1 MSQPAKHKIVISTR
15 PAGQN
20 TELAML
26 LENEGYLLLE
36 MPLIEIV
43 PSVLSK
49 NDIDTI
55 KAINQ
60 FDWIVFTSPNG
71 IRIFFDHYQSITG
84 NTHLPTSL
92 NTAVVGK
99 TTQKILAEYGSNAT
113 LVNQGNTGKE
123 LAEAML
129 TVIQSN
135 QNILFPEG
143 DLARGQII
151 EILSAKAQCTRLVVY
166 ENRMPE
172 NIDQKLIQQI
182 IDDRYDFIIL
192 TSPSGFLN
200 LKKVFENKI
209 DMQKLRLISIGT
221 TTTAEIENH
230 GLRPYGT
237 ALMSNAQGIAKSIV
251 IGQ

>member
-1 MSQPAKHKIVISTR
+1 
-15 PAGQN
+15 
-20 TELAML
+20 ML

-36 MPLIEIV
+36 MPLIEII
-43 PSVLSK
+43 PAALTK

-71 IRIFFDHYQSITG
+71 IRIFFDHYQSVTG
-84 NTHLPTSL
+84 NTRLPPL
-92 NTAVVGK
+92 LKTAVVGK
-99 TTQKILAEYGSNAT
+99 TTQKILATYGSNAT
-113 LVNQGNTGKE
+113 LVNPGNTGKE

-129 TVIQSN
+129 GVIQPN
-135 QNILFPEG
+135 QNIIFPEG
-143 DLARGQII
+143 DLARGEII
-151 EILSAKAQCTRLVVY
+151 EILSAKARCTRLVVY

-200 LKKVFENKI
+200 LKKVFENRI

-237 ALMSNAQGIAKSIV
+237 ALMSNAQGIVKTIL
-251 IGQ
+251 